1 MQHKMPDTSAVGE
14 PKRVFIFATAS
25 THIVGCVIRPC
36 VQHAWKKMSAHLH
49 KQQRNLFPPS
59 YCCCGTQSTGGCQWR
74 WSARAAYRH
83 RNDLGHRWKHKIK
96 HLNLTTSAVL
106 AEICLQSST
115 ELHTKHTASTKDCT
129 QLSLAAVVFWNW
141 MSFNFFSLT
150 QKLTRRH
157 LEVCCSLAALW
168 IQLKLTFKWCLPPVS
183 ISDLHVVIPT
193 QVTPVQIHG
202 GEVQNDLNKKIKTH
216 YWDSRG
222 QRSHIAKSQ
231 INMMKPI
238 NCINMK
244 EPEIWF
250 EVPLSKD
257 QTLSVSSYLFP
268 RCDWY
273 SPDAVHV
280 GRVSIWESRRGKIP
294 AAVLQA
300 VSTSCAQRQT
310 HNCTSDPMLC
320 QSVSV
325 WNHLSY

>member
-1 MQHKMPDTSAVGE
+1 
-14 PKRVFIFATAS
+14 
-25 THIVGCVIRPC
+25 
-36 VQHAWKKMSAHLH
+36 MSAHLH

-244 EPEIWF
+244 EPEIWCAF
-250 EVPLSKD
+250 KQRSDTFRKLVP
-257 QTLSVSSYLFP
+257 FP
-268 RCDWY
+268 PVWLIFSRC
-273 SPDAVHV
+273 SACRPSIHLGIQERKNSRCCPAGCLHILCTETNAQLHIRPDALP
-280 GRVSIWESRRGKIP
+280 VSLCLKSPKLLKKTQQLWSRSSETCGCGDRC
-294 AAVLQA
+294 L
-300 VSTSCAQRQT
+300 
-310 HNCTSDPMLC
+310 MLE
-320 QSVSV
+320 
-325 WNHLSY
+325 L